1 MTAVVE
7 PPQAELEVPAGSLR
21 ILGVVRSREQ
31 WERLEQVLYYYR
43 NNHHSGI
50 AFDALM
56 LCMDAVHLHLS
67 QEEWATAATQD
78 FSTWLEALGPELDK
92 GCTPYATADEM
103 KVAARNH
110 IIGARRSR
118 DWCGEGTDSIL
129 GQLGLE
135 HIEPMPYERQ
145 RFIALFQ
152 QIVCAHYGSDREAW
166 IVRALLRGRPPAA

>member
-21 ILGVVRSREQ
+21 VLGVVRSRSQ
-31 WERLEQVLYYYR
+31 WESLEQVLYYYR
-43 NNHHSGI
+43 NNHSSGI
-50 AFDALM
+50 AFDALT
-56 LCMDAVHLHLS
+56 LCMDAVRLRLS
-67 QEEWATAATQD
+67 EEEWVRAGTRGFD
-78 FSTWLEALGPELDK
+78 EWLAALGPELDR
-92 GCTPYATADEM
+92 GCIPYETADEM

-110 IIGARRSR
+110 ILGSRRSR